1 MSLAEVLFLTIIV
14 YLAYRFIFSFLL
26 PIVRATHQVRQQFRD
41 MRDPAG
47 DAQAT
52 GNRTG
57 PTGNPTGS
65 ATGNGGAA
73 RRSPKPP
80 ADDYIDF
87 EEVK

>member
-41 MRDPAG
+41 TRDPS
-47 DAQAT
+47 AT
-52 GNRTG
+52 E
-57 PTGNPTGS
+57 TGS
-65 ATGNGGAA
+65 TTKTDPTK
-73 RRSPKPP
+73 RSPKPP

>member
-41 MRDPAG
+41 MRDPTG
-47 DAQAT
+47 DAQASGNRTGAT

-57 PTGNPTGS
+57 
-65 ATGNGGAA
+65 ATGNGGPA
-73 RRSPKPP
+73 RQSPKPP

>member
-41 MRDPAG
+41 TRDPAG
-47 DAQAT
+47 DSQAT

-57 PTGNPTGS
+57 STTSNGS
-65 ATGNGGAA
+65 AA